1 MEGQSMSLPAY
12 TSPKQLQQKPMT
24 TIKHKW
30 AWEQRTGSS
39 AAKLVLLALARRA
52 NEHLLAFPSVKSL
65 SDDTELNRKTV
76 LNCLSKLIE
85 LQLII
90 DTGYRVGSTKQIVV
104 YKLQIDDNLNNTNL
118 GTVIPDNSPV
128 FTVEQSQKRATEE
141 LFNNKEKDNIPPI
154 VPPSGDVSGLSLASQ
169 SHSEPAKTTEPA
181 SKPAESKA
189 AKRKPAEPTP
199 AYVLDQFEHF
209 WQSMPLRKV
218 GKDLAQRAFVKTT
231 TGKTEAEVSK
241 GTSGLLADLAKRF
254 KHIEGYD
261 SSYRLLHPSTYL
273 NQRRWTDEDMPER
286 KGKLPASPEEKA
298 NKLIVPEDISDGGT
312 QLQKWAVAHGF
323 RAAKGTE
330 RGWNYLQAVKAWAA
344 EKNGGAV

>member
-1 MEGQSMSLPAY
+1 MSLPAY

-90 DTGYRVGSTKQIVV
+90 DTGYRVGSTKQVVV

-118 GTVIPDNSPV
+118 GTVIPETVPFLPDNSPV

-154 VPPSGDVSGLSLASQ
+154 VPPSGDVSGSSPASQ
-169 SHSEPAKTTEPA
+169 SHVEPAKTTEPDSKSA
-181 SKPAESKA
+181 EPKPAK
-189 AKRKPAEPTP
+189 AKRTSAELTIEVPVSVNSTAWVEFVQHRKDIKKPLTEKACEK
-199 AYVLDQFEHF
+199 LFK
-209 WQSMPLRKV
+209 L
-218 GKDLAQRAFVKTT
+218 LAQFDAPTQQAMIDK
-231 TGKTEAEVSK
+231 S
-241 GTSGLLADLAKRF
+241 
-254 KHIEGYD
+254 IE
-261 SSYRLLHPSTYL
+261 S
-273 NQRRWTDEDMPER
+273 RWTGIFELKNRANQGFNSSASSWDKPLEITPEF
-286 KGKLPASPEEKA
+286 AE
-298 NKLIVPEDISDGGT
+298 
-312 QLQKWAVAHGF
+312 H
-323 RAAKGTE
+323 
-330 RGWNYLQAVKAWAA
+330 LQARFIAGQKRRG
-344 EKNGGAV
+344 EI